1 MSQIP
6 LAITIDRYKAA
17 MFRAEISRPVRLA
30 MFCDLLTEE
39 TTFFDYGCGFGGD
52 VERLQKKGLICSG
65 WDPYYFPDQPLLSAD
80 IVNLG
85 YVINVIEYPEERQEA
100 LIKAWSLTQKVLIV
114 SAQVLINDAGNH
126 LLAYGDGIITQ
137 RNTFQKYYQQEEL
150 KLYIEQTLNV
160 NALPVGLGI
169 FFIFRDESQG
179 ESFRYSGFYSYA
191 TTPKIRIFSKKFS
204 DCEGQLQPLIDFVTK
219 RGRLP
224 IKNEL
229 PEEEQLRVE
238 FGSIK
243 RAFQLIL
250 TATKEEDWDAIAYK
264 RSLDIQVYLALSNF
278 SQRPKFNSL
287 SPAMQADIKAFFSG
301 YIEACETADNMLF
314 NIGETEVI
322 ANICKQSKIGKLLPE
337 ALYVHIS
344 ALKELNPHLRIY
356 EGCASRTIGRMN
368 NVTLIKFHIYKPQI
382 SYLYYPD
389 FDLIEHPKL
398 HISMTVELQD
408 LKVKFRDYSK
418 QNNPPILHR
427 KETFV
432 TEDYALYEK
441 FAQLTEEEIAK
452 GLLKN
457 SSEIGYYEGWE
468 KRLQS
473 MGVEIKDH
481 HVYDVEINQTE

>member
-1 MSQIP
+1 
-6 LAITIDRYKAA
+6 
-17 MFRAEISRPVRLA
+17 
-30 MFCDLLTEE
+30 
-39 TTFFDYGCGFGGD
+39 
-52 VERLQKKGLICSG
+52 
-65 WDPYYFPDQPLLSAD
+65 
-80 IVNLG
+80 
-85 YVINVIEYPEERQEA
+85 
-100 LIKAWSLTQKVLIV
+100 
-114 SAQVLINDAGNH
+114 
-126 LLAYGDGIITQ
+126 
-137 RNTFQKYYQQEEL
+137 
-150 KLYIEQTLNV
+150 
-160 NALPVGLGI
+160 
-169 FFIFRDESQG
+169 FRDESQG

-191 TTPKIRIFSKKFS
+191 NTPKIRIFSKKFS
-204 DCEGQLQPLIDFVTK
+204 DCEVQLKPLMDFVTK

-229 PEEEQLRVE
+229 PEEEQLRGE

-278 SQRPKFNSL
+278 SQRPKFNRL
-287 SPAMQADIKAFFSG
+287 SPAMQADIKAFFG
-301 YIEACETADNMLF
+301 CYTEACETADDMLF

-322 ANICKQSKIGKLLPE
+322 EHICKQSKIGKLLPE

-389 FDLIEHPKL
+389 FDVIEHPKL
-398 HISMTVELQD
+398 HSSMTVELQD

-418 QNNPPILHR
+418 QKNQPILHR

-432 TEDYALYEK
+432 TADYPLYEK
-441 FAQLTEEEIAK
+441 FAQLTEAEITK
-452 GLLKN
+452 GLLNN
-457 SSEIGYYEGWE
+457 SSEIGYYKGWE
-468 KRLQS
+468 KRLQER
-473 MGVEIKDH
+473 GVEIKDH